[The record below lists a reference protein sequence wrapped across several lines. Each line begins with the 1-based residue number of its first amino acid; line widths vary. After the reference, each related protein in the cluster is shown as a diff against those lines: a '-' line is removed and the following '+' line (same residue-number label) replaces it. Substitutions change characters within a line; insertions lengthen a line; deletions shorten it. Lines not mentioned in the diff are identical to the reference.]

1 MCLALLAIDVLPDT
15 PLLVLG
21 NRDEFHAR
29 PSASAAPWREDA
41 RIVGG
46 RDLQAGG
53 SWLAVRSDGR
63 WALVTN
69 HRVWPPPQAPRSRG
83 FLVGDFVRGTESPDV
98 AARRV
103 LRTAHD
109 YAPFH
114 LLLGQGTEVWRVD
127 NDGARPSG
135 VAATPL
141 AAGVHTLSN
150 GVADAAWTKQRR
162 LEAGFNA
169 ALAAGLS
176 TDDDTLLQL
185 LADRSQPD
193 DTELPDTGIGL
204 ARERLLAPIFIAGQD
219 YGTRCSNL
227 LRQRADG
234 ALSLEEHS
242 FGAGGVA
249 RGACGWRCAAAAEAP
264 LRAWVAA

>member
-53 SWLAVRSDGR
+53 TWLAARSDGR

-69 HRVWPPPQAPRSRG
+69 HRVRPPVQAPCSRG
-83 FLVGDFVRGTESPDV
+83 FLVSDFVRGTEAPDV

-103 LRTAHD
+103 LRSAHA
-109 YAPFH
+109 YTPFH
-114 LLLGQGTEVWRVD
+114 LLLGQGSEVWRVD
-127 NDGARPSG
+127 NDGAQPSG

-141 AAGVHTLSN
+141 TAGVHTLSN
-150 GVADAAWTKQRR
+150 GSADATWPKQRR
-162 LEAGFNA
+162 LESGFRTS
-169 ALAAGLS
+169 LAAGLG
-176 TDDDTLLQL
+176 TDDIALLQL
-185 LADRSQPD
+185 LADRSQPTD
-193 DTELPDTGIGL
+193 AELPDTGIGPV
-204 ARERLLAPIFIAGQD
+204 RERLLAPIFIAGQD
-219 YGTRCSNL
+219 YGTRCCNL
-227 LRQRADG
+227 LRLRADG
-234 ALSLEEHS
+234 ALHLLEQR
-242 FGAGGVA
+242 FGAGGVTQ
-249 RGACGWRCAAAAEAP
+249 GAGDWHCAAEAEASS
-264 LRAWVAA
+264 RAWIAA